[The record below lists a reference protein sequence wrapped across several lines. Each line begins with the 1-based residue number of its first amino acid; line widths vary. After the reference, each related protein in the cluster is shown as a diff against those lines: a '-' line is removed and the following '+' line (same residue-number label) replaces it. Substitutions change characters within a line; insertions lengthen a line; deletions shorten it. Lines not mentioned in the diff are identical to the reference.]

1 MEKKFGIMRL
11 LGIFCLVLVF
21 FTGGCQGTGG
31 KLSSDEQRIWDNFLN
46 KRLSTGMVNPNS
58 EEASAVAALGDKI
71 VPRIEKNLG
80 KAYTGSGGKGDYWLV
95 IVVARIGTPRAV
107 EGIVKVLKHNYPGK
121 IQLDR
126 EIAASALVWLGATQA
141 TPALKEAAADSR
153 QFVEQKLK
161 EEEAKGI
168 SQEALAWHKS
178 DYGKWVEQMEG
189 ALSALEQGQGKRST
203 KNFPFD

>member
-1 MEKKFGIMRL
+1 MENKFSIMRL

-21 FTGGCQGTGG
+21 FTGGCQRTGG

-95 IVVARIGTPRAV
+95 IVLARIGTPRAV
-107 EGIVKVLKHNYPGK
+107 EGIVKVLKHDYPGK

-126 EIAASALVWLGATQA
+126 EVAASALVWLGATQA
-141 TPALKEAAADSR
+141 IPALKEAVTDSR
-153 QFVEQKLK
+153 KFVEQKLN
-161 EEEAKGI
+161 EEKAEGV
-168 SQEALAWHKS
+168 SEEALAWHRS

-189 ALSALEQGQGKRST
+189 ALRALEQGQGKQST